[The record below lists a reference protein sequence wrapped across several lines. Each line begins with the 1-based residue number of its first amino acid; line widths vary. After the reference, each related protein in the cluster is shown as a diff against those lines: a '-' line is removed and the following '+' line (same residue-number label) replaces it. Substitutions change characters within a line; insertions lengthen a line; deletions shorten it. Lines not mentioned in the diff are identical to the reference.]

1 MLEPSHN
8 VVKPFKSFG
17 KTNLPIPAKIPGY
30 DLNLFFSPKNIWLSW
45 IYRIGI
51 SRKPAERSASF
62 IKDFNSL
69 GLGNHERFLINQK
82 LADIRT
88 QIQYFPRSKKIL
100 ITCTL
105 HILNYTLHNAHI
117 IYIYITLE
125 LGSPEIKINA
135 LLMIYFE
142 WM

>member
-1 MLEPSHN
+1 MEPSHI

-17 KTNLPIPAKIPGY
+17 KTNLPISAKILGY
-30 DLNLFFSPKNIWLSW
+30 DLNMFFSPKNIWLSW
-45 IYRIGI
+45 IYRISI

-69 GLGNHERFLINQK
+69 GLGNHKRFLINQK

-88 QIQYFPRSKKIL
+88 QIKYFPRSKKIL
-100 ITCTL
+100 ITCTF
-105 HILNYTLHNAHI
+105 HILNYTLHNSHI
-117 IYIYITLE
+117 IYITSE
-125 LGSPEIKINA
+125 LGMGSPEIKINA
-135 LLMIYFE
+135 LFMIYFE